1 LIVLIFFLVGPPFL
15 SPFILSASATL
26 HKIPAL
32 PLDISEREVDRVVLK
47 SDELFR
53 VVHYRN
59 LLPFL
64 NRYEVLDPRGSRVT
78 SREVIMRVLIVSA
91 MKSENVT
98 KLIMAVDFENLRKIV
113 MVAMD
118 VEGELGHHLST
129 FDGILSFLST
139 VEKNELYRVVVLFK
153 PEVDS
158 VFREIKSTFMAFYAD
173 LARWVEGVRR
183 MEITLFEIASE
194 IRKVQANQSADLELL
209 YDGLASIDCVDA
221 FYDMVVKGELLSSSR
236 SYIQST
242 ITRPFDQLR
251 RMLSSAPEDVKKAA
265 EQVMEAISS
274 RILSGVSSLMNYIEN
289 TMFSKLLMS
298 SKELSER
305 LLHARSDLAV
315 IREAADKRIE
325 EMKYPINLSNNARQL
340 FLMYV
345 FVMLLLAVELCI
357 TVHDYRVTHEKRSK
371 RKIAFKV
378 LLSLTIFTPLILS
391 LVLANE
397 HAWQF
402 IEMNNSVYLKPF
414 PTPPTSPSAP
424 SFLWGLI
431 LLAYYIMLP
440 IYSYVYPL
448 SYNDVFLVTPI
459 PLLQYVTFVLYCAG
473 LLLVYATLR
482 SAFQDED
489 DFVRSLVNTL
499 ISYVVAGVVGG
510 IVAYV
515 FSSIAPGVIPFLV
528 SFSVIAYSLH
538 GLINRES
545 FYLSFIAC
553 LVSFSTLVISFA
565 AFFILGLLHGT
576 SNVLAGLLAG
586 LLLFGGAGMAF
597 MFLLIYALAMSGPG
611 RWAVRLIMFTMALC
625 YVLLV
630 LVVFSYAWGLVAVY
644 GQSAMMALAVSCL
657 IATLLFGFHALIATL
672 IWRISGK
679 LCDLIR
685 RGHK

>member
-1 LIVLIFFLVGPPFL
+1 MLIF
-15 SPFILSASATL
+15 
-26 HKIPAL
+26 
-32 PLDISEREVDRVVLK
+32 
-47 SDELFR
+47 
-53 VVHYRN
+53 
-59 LLPFL
+59 
-64 NRYEVLDPRGSRVT
+64 
-78 SREVIMRVLIVSA
+78 
-91 MKSENVT
+91 
-98 KLIMAVDFENLRKIV
+98 
-113 MVAMD
+113 
-118 VEGELGHHLST
+118 
-129 FDGILSFLST
+129 
-139 VEKNELYRVVVLFK
+139 
-153 PEVDS
+153 
-158 VFREIKSTFMAFYAD
+158 
-173 LARWVEGVRR
+173 
-183 MEITLFEIASE
+183 
-194 IRKVQANQSADLELL
+194 
-209 YDGLASIDCVDA
+209 
-221 FYDMVVKGELLSSSR
+221 
-236 SYIQST
+236 
-242 ITRPFDQLR
+242 
-251 RMLSSAPEDVKKAA
+251 
-265 EQVMEAISS
+265 
-274 RILSGVSSLMNYIEN
+274 
-289 TMFSKLLMS
+289 
-298 SKELSER
+298 
-305 LLHARSDLAV
+305 
-315 IREAADKRIE
+315 
-325 EMKYPINLSNNARQL
+325 
-340 FLMYV
+340 
-345 FVMLLLAVELCI
+345 
-357 TVHDYRVTHEKRSK
+357 
-371 RKIAFKV
+371 
-378 LLSLTIFTPLILS
+378 S

-440 IYSYVYPL
+440 IYSYVYSL

-515 FSSIAPGVIPFLV
+515 FSSIALGVIPFLV

-565 AFFILGLLHGT
+565 AFFILGLLHGA
-576 SNVLAGLLAG
+576 SSVLAGLLAG

-597 MFLLIYALAMSGPG
+597 MLLLFFALTMSGPE
-611 RWAVRLIMFTMALC
+611 RTVRLIIFAMALS

-630 LVVFSYAWGLVAVY
+630 LVAFSYAWGLVAIY